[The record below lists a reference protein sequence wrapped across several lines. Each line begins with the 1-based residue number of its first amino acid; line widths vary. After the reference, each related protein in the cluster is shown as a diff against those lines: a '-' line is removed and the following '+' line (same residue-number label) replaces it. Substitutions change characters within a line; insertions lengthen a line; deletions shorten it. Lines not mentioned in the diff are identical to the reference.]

1 MPIKKLRLS
10 VIMSD
15 QYVKILEDLVE
26 RGIYLNRGEAIR
38 AGISLLF
45 KSHNLEFVEKE
56 SEG

>member
-1 MPIKKLRLS
+1 MKKLRLS
-10 VIMSD
+10 VTMSD

-26 RGIYLNRGEAIR
+26 RGLYLNRGEAIR

>member
-1 MPIKKLRLS
+1 MKKLRLS
-10 VIMSD
+10 VTMSD

-26 RGIYLNRGEAIR
+26 RGLYLNRGEAIR

-56 SEG
+56 FEG